1 MTVTSVGWRGSV
13 GESEI
18 AEILTLAGVRSSV
31 KSDAD
36 WKPTAV
42 AGNRQLAIAAGTG
55 YAAFIRSFSDE
66 SVVLNFDAPL
76 AGQWHVIVNRRTWSD
91 KSAVFMALPGPTTST
106 ATPVRPP
113 LVFPAEFQDEPGEMF
128 DQEICWAWVNAG
140 STLVRIWDMRE
151 PPLSVRMPPAHGFM
165 SDGPQNSIFTFPDFI
180 ADSGTSVRNNSLPVI
195 QPSGT
200 PRSAEVFTPVIG
212 GIRMRQV
219 GLYSVTLRY
228 RLEFPAVA
236 RSFAQLGIAGLGYRT
251 NIDVG
256 EDIGM
261 ISVNHI
267 PIFEP
272 DVVLDINYY
281 IQFGAVRRIIEEQR
295 LSITYHGPNGS

>member
-1 MTVTSVGWRGSV
+1 
-13 GESEI
+13 
-18 AEILTLAGVRSSV
+18 
-31 KSDAD
+31 
-36 WKPTAV
+36 
-42 AGNRQLAIAAGTG
+42 
-55 YAAFIRSFSDE
+55 
-66 SVVLNFDAPL
+66 
-76 AGQWHVIVNRRTWSD
+76 
-91 KSAVFMALPGPTTST
+91 
-106 ATPVRPP
+106 
-113 LVFPAEFQDEPGEMF
+113 MF

-151 PPLSVRMPPAHGFM
+151 PPLGAMPLKTRLHVGRPAELH
-165 SDGPQNSIFTFPDFI
+165 FTFPDFI